1 MDSTII
7 SLAPMEGMTGFVVR
21 NAFCHNFPGIDR
33 YYTPFIPAGKSLNK
47 KYVRDISA
55 ENNSEVTLIPQ
66 LISRDA
72 DEVMHMKSIW
82 QYLKEE
88 YPEAGSDIKKL
99 IKAKKLA
106 EYKAIARGILA

>member
-21 NAFCHNFPGIDR
+21 NAFCHKLPGDYKKRIKDFHDEV
-33 YYTPFIPAGKSLNK
+33 YDGLNA
-47 KYVRDISA
+47 IFTG
-55 ENNSEVTLIPQ
+55 E
-66 LISRDA
+66 A
-72 DEVMHMKSIW
+72 DVVMHMKSIW

-99 IKAKKLA
+99 IKAKKPA